1 MASSPAP
8 RDSSDAAASVDLNA
22 PADLAGAGTPAA
34 QLRRAR
40 VLLPLLI
47 GLAAAVGVLAGAS
60 FTGPTS
66 FSNPRA
72 TTRGY
77 YKFRD
82 VLSYID
88 RDYVDSVNTEEL
100 AEYAVQQ
107 MLERLDPHSVYIP
120 ARDLELANSYLEGD
134 FEGVGIEFNLFDD
147 TISVVTPIA
156 GGPAAGVGIQ
166 TGDQILAVD
175 HVNLAGV
182 RVSNDQVF
190 SRLRGPKGSK
200 TVLTVRRAGEPELI
214 NFLVQRA
221 RIASTSVEVAYMLDS
236 RTGYLKVN
244 RFARNTYAEFR
255 GALGRLRRRGL
266 RRLILDLRGNP
277 GGYVDQATAMADE
290 FLAGERR
297 IVYTDGKGDRYDVET
312 LADETGV
319 FEQGPLVVLLD
330 EGSASASEIVAGAL
344 QDHDRALIVGRRS
357 FGKGLVQQVIALPDG
372 SELRL
377 TTARYYTPS
386 GRCIQKQYKG
396 VRADEYDND
405 VANRYRTGEEFR
417 PDSSRQDRAH
427 PYKTLV
433 RGRTVYGGGGIAPDV
448 FVPRDTSETSDYL
461 EDLFAANLP
470 REFSLR
476 YCHNHRKDLRRQ
488 GWPDFRDNFRVTDK
502 MLQTLVSEATAVHI
516 PYDKKGLARAR
527 PLLVNYLKAA
537 IARTAYGVE
546 ASYRVAQEKDV
557 ELQAALRHFDQATQ
571 LASGR

>member
-1 MASSPAP
+1 MPSAATSAP
-8 RDSSDAAASVDLNA
+8 DPVPDPVANPKARTAGRVR
-22 PADLAGAGTPAA
+22 LA
-34 QLRRAR
+34 
-40 VLLPLLI
+40 LLV
-47 GLAAAVGVLAGAS
+47 GVATVVGVLIGSS
-60 FTGPTS
+60 FARPEAYT
-66 FSNPRA
+66 NPRA

-134 FEGVGIEFNLFDD
+134 FDGVGIEFNLFDD
-147 TISVVTPIA
+147 TISVVTPLA
-156 GGPAAGVGIQ
+156 GGPAAEVGIQ

-182 RVSNDQVF
+182 RVSNEQVF
-190 SRLRGPKGSK
+190 SRLRGPRGSK
-200 TVLTVRRAGEPELI
+200 TILTVRRAGEPALI
-214 NFLVQRA
+214 NFTVHRM
-221 RIASTSVEVAYMLDS
+221 RIASTSVEVSYMIDS
-236 RTGYLKVN
+236 RTGYLKIN

-255 GALGRLRRRGL
+255 GALGRLKRRGM

-277 GGYVDQATAMADE
+277 GGYLDQATAIADE

-312 LADETGV
+312 LADEPGI
-319 FEQGPLVVLLD
+319 FEQGSLVVLLD

-396 VRADEYDND
+396 VRADEYEND
-405 VANRYRTGEEFR
+405 LVNRLRAGEEFHA
-417 PDSSRQDRAH
+417 DSSRQDRSH
-427 PYKTLV
+427 PYKTLS

-448 FVPRDTSETSDYL
+448 FVARDTSEVSDYL

-470 REFSLR
+470 REFALR
-476 YCHNHRKDLRRQ
+476 YYHAHRKELRRQ
-488 GWPDFRDNFRVTDK
+488 GWPEFRDNFRVTDK
-502 MLQTLVSEATAVHI
+502 MLLTLVNEANAVHI
-516 PYDKKGLARAR
+516 PYNRAGLARAR
-527 PLLVNYLKAA
+527 PLLANYLKAA
-537 IARTAYGVE
+537 IARTAFGVE
-546 ASYRVAQEKDV
+546 ASFRVGQEKDT
-557 ELQAALRHFDQATQ
+557 ELQMALKHFEQATQ

>member
-1 MASSPAP
+1 MP
-8 RDSSDAAASVDLNA
+8 SVDSPLSTL
-22 PADLAGAGTPAA
+22 PQSPGTPAPLVA
-34 QLRRAR
+34 KKGGPRQRRGRLA
-40 VLLPLLI
+40 LLL
-47 GLAAAVGVLAGAS
+47 GVVGAVGVLLGAS
-60 FTGPTS
+60 FAAPDAFT
-66 FSNPRA
+66 NPRA

-134 FEGVGIEFNLFDD
+134 FDGVGVEFNLFDD
-147 TISVVTPIA
+147 TISVVTPLA
-156 GGPAAGVGIQ
+156 GGPAAEVGIL
-166 TGDQILAVD
+166 TGDQIIAVD
-175 HVNLAGV
+175 RVNVAGV
-182 RVSNDQVF
+182 RISNEQVF
-190 SRLRGPKGSK
+190 TKLRGPRGSK
-200 TVLTVRRAGEPELI
+200 TILTVRRAGEKQPI
-214 NFLVQRA
+214 DFVVNRA
-221 RIASTSVEVAYMLDS
+221 RIASTSVEVAYMIDS

-255 GALGRLRRRGL
+255 GALARLKRRGL
-266 RRLILDLRGNP
+266 RRLVLDLRGNP
-277 GGYVDQATAMADE
+277 GGYLDQATAMADE

-312 LADETGV
+312 LAEEVGV
-319 FEQGPLVVLLD
+319 FEQGPLVVLMD
-330 EGSASASEIVAGAL
+330 EGSASAAEIVAGAL

-386 GRCIQKQYKG
+386 GRCIQKEYKN
-396 VRADEYDND
+396 VRYDEYEND
-405 VANRYRTGEEFR
+405 LRNRSRAGEEFR
-417 PDSSRQDRAH
+417 PDSTQQDRTH

-448 FVPRDTSETSDYL
+448 FVGRDTVGATEYL
-461 EDLFAANLP
+461 EALFAANLP
-470 REFSLR
+470 REYALR
-476 YCHNHRKDLRRQ
+476 YYQAHRKELRRE
-488 GWPDFRDNFRVTDK
+488 GWPEFRDNFRVTDK
-502 MLQTLVSEATAVHI
+502 MLQTLVSEATAVDI
-516 PYDKKGLARAR
+516 PYSRAGLARAR
-527 PLLVNYLKAA
+527 PLLANYLKAA
-537 IARTAYGVE
+537 IARAAFGVE

-557 ELQAALRHFDQATQ
+557 ELQTALHHFEQATQ

>member
-1 MASSPAP
+1 MPLPSPVPPPPTAP
-8 RDSSDAAASVDLNA
+8 E
-22 PADLAGAGTPAA
+22 AGQAR
-34 QLRRAR
+34 LRRAR
-40 VLLPLLI
+40 IRLPLLVA
-47 GLAAAVGVLAGAS
+47 LAAAAGVLLGSSFAG
-60 FTGPTS
+60 PDS
-66 FSNPRA
+66 FSDPRA
-72 TTRGY
+72 TNRGY

-134 FEGVGIEFNLFDD
+134 FDGVGLEFNLFDD
-147 TISVVTPIA
+147 TISVVTPLS
-156 GGPAAGVGIQ
+156 GGPAAEVGIQ

-182 RVSNDQVF
+182 RVSNEQVF

-200 TVLTVRRAGEPELI
+200 AILTIRRAGESTTI
-214 NFLVQRA
+214 DFVVHRA

-255 GALGRLRRRGL
+255 GALSRLKRRGM

-277 GGYVDQATAMADE
+277 GGYLDQATAMADE

-312 LADETGV
+312 LADETGI

-377 TTARYYTPS
+377 TTARYHTPS

-396 VRADEYDND
+396 VRADEYEND
-405 VANRYRTGEEFR
+405 LANRYRAGEEFH

-427 PYKTLV
+427 PYKTLT

-448 FVPRDTSETSDYL
+448 FVARDTAEVSDYL

-470 REFSLR
+470 REFALR
-476 YCHNHRKDLRRQ
+476 YYHAHRKELRRQ
-488 GWPDFRDNFRVTDK
+488 GWADFRDDFRVTDK
-502 MLQTLVSEATAVHI
+502 MLTGLVSEANAVHI
-516 PYDKKGLARAR
+516 PLNRAGLARAR
-527 PLLVNYLKAA
+527 PLLANYLKSA
-537 IARTAYGVE
+537 IARTAFGVE
-546 ASYRVAQEKDV
+546 ASYRVAQEKDT
-557 ELQAALRHFDQATQ
+557 ELQVALRHFDQATQ

>member
-1 MASSPAP
+1 MPLRPPVPVPPAP
-8 RDSSDAAASVDLNA
+8 PPA
-22 PADLAGAGTPAA
+22 PEAVH
-34 QLRRAR
+34 LRRAR
-40 VLLPLLI
+40 IRLPLVV
-47 GLAAAVGVLAGAS
+47 GVAAAVGVLLGSSFAGP
-60 FTGPTS
+60 GS
-66 FSNPRA
+66 FSDPRA
-72 TTRGY
+72 TNRGY

-134 FEGVGIEFNLFDD
+134 FEGVGLEFNLFDD
-147 TISVVTPIA
+147 TISVVTPLA
-156 GGPAAGVGIQ
+156 GGPAAEVGIQ

-182 RVSNDQVF
+182 RISNEQVF
-190 SRLRGPKGSK
+190 SRLRGPKGSRAL
-200 TVLTVRRAGEPELI
+200 LTVRRAGEPAPIEFTI
-214 NFLVQRA
+214 QRA
-221 RIASTSVEVAYMLDS
+221 RIASTSVEVAYMIDA
-236 RTGYLKVN
+236 RTGFIKVN

-255 GALGRLRRRGL
+255 GAVGRLKRRGM

-277 GGYVDQATAMADE
+277 GGYLDQATAMADE

-297 IVYTDGKGDRYDVET
+297 IVYTDGKGDRYDAET
-312 LADETGV
+312 LADETGI

-396 VRADEYDND
+396 VRADDYEND
-405 VANRYRTGEEFR
+405 LTNRYRTGEEFHA
-417 PDSSRQDRAH
+417 DSSRQDRAH
-427 PYKTLV
+427 PYKTLS

-448 FVPRDTSETSDYL
+448 FVARDTVGMSDYF
-461 EDLFAANLP
+461 EDVFAANLP
-470 REFSLR
+470 REFALR
-476 YCHNHRKDLRRQ
+476 YYHNHRKELRRQ
-488 GWPDFRDNFRVTDK
+488 GWPDFRDDFRVTDK
-502 MLQTLVSEATAVHI
+502 MLLTLINEATAVHI
-516 PYDKKGLARAR
+516 PYDRAGMARAR
-527 PLLVNYLKAA
+527 PLLVNYLKSA
-537 IARTAYGVE
+537 IARTAFGVE
-546 ASYRVAQEKDV
+546 ASYRVAQEKDT
-557 ELQAALRHFDQATQ
+557 ELQVALRHFEQATQ